1 MEAADH
7 GKRRACES
15 CRRKKCRCTGERP
28 ICSYCQRRNIACVYL
43 PRAYPTDA
51 TSNTVTKWPSLQDNR
66 FQRLESQVAQI
77 YSMLNSIPSHHCPDS
92 SAMPSVE
99 HHESS
104 IYFGTQASASN
115 TSHGSTPNDI
125 PHFGMAPDILDHL
138 IDVYRV
144 KLHIQPLPLF
154 NIGTLREVLANAQPY
169 LVWSFLALVLPLSSP
184 EFPGHPDP
192 ETVALDTQSAKS
204 TVMRMAADGIPR
216 LDVVQSLCLLALKDV
231 MENMLNR
238 AWMTIGTASRL
249 EALRQA
255 GRRHAGCRIPDQDAS
270 SRCYWSV
277 FILERIFGVSE
288 RLNLV
293 DLEAAPEYL
302 SSYPTPPSNFHNGH
316 DLGQEDSRAPS
327 KYLNVEIL
335 DFDTELYPAHRLKN
349 RGLSGRLHTELSKE
363 QEYWYP
369 WLMVQIASHA
379 SLALINHP
387 FLHLGVMPTKD
398 GRLQSGTFVQQTVD
412 QSLFHSGWVLRIL
425 SFFETLPFQ
434 LNDPSVGHLVAA
446 VATILWIFQF
456 ARDPRVSMRAR
467 EEVRKIVA
475 LLEQISSSWPHLSH
489 KLEILQS
496 LQATAGC
503 QLWGIEPKNTTIT
516 FHSSKLWQLL
526 DSNLADELYASTC
539 EGGDVMVDN
548 RDPDIMLHVVTR
560 YLDPL
565 EDRDMQQALDIT
577 SSTLPTAGALDNLP
591 EKDCLSPFLPEDF
604 EWLQAF

>member
-15 CRRKKCRCTGERP
+15 CRSVGAPENVRYVRTVSGATLLACICPEHTQQTPPLIQLQMAITSRQPVPEACKPSRP
-28 ICSYCQRRNIACVYL
+28 DLLYAQVCIL
-43 PRAYPTDA
+43 
-51 TSNTVTKWPSLQDNR
+51 SNAIPSGLT
-66 FQRLESQVAQI
+66 EPIKS
-77 YSMLNSIPSHHCPDS
+77 SIPSHHCPDS

-104 IYFGTQASASN
+104 IDFGTQASASN

-154 NIGTLREVLANAQPY
+154 NIGTLREVLANAQLY
-169 LVWSFLALVLPLSSP
+169 LVWSLLALVLPLSSP

-192 ETVALDTQSAKS
+192 ETVALDTQSANS

-216 LDVVQSLCLLALKDV
+216 FDVVQSLCLLALKDV
-231 MENMLNR
+231 ME
-238 AWMTIGTASRL
+238 
-249 EALRQA
+249 
-255 GRRHAGCRIPDQDAS
+255 
-270 SRCYWSV
+270 
-277 FILERIFGVSE
+277 
-288 RLNLV
+288 
-293 DLEAAPEYL
+293 
-302 SSYPTPPSNFHNGH
+302 
-316 DLGQEDSRAPS
+316 DSRAPS
-327 KYLNVEIL
+327 KYVCINAHYIRTLMIWTKVVSYLHEIRSGRRETPWLSDSTYAKLNVEIL

-349 RGLSGRLHTELSKE
+349 GGLSGRLYTELSKE

-398 GRLQSGTFVQQTVD
+398 GRLQLGTFLQQTVD

-425 SFFETLPFQ
+425 SIFETLPFQ
-434 LNDPSVGHLVAA
+434 LNDPSVGHLVAV
-446 VATILWIFQF
+446 VATVPWIFQF
-456 ARDPRVSMRAR
+456 ARHPRVSIRAR
-467 EEVRKIVA
+467 EDVRKFVA

-526 DSNLADELYASTC
+526 DSNLADEFYASTF

-548 RDPDIMLHVVTR
+548 RDPDIML
-560 YLDPL
+560 L

-591 EKDCLSPFLPEDF
+591 EKDCLSLFLPEDF

>member
-1 MEAADH
+1 
-7 GKRRACES
+7 
-15 CRRKKCRCTGERP
+15 
-28 ICSYCQRRNIACVYL
+28 
-43 PRAYPTDA
+43 
-51 TSNTVTKWPSLQDNR
+51 
-66 FQRLESQVAQI
+66 
-77 YSMLNSIPSHHCPDS
+77 
-92 SAMPSVE
+92 MPSVE

-104 IYFGTQASASN
+104 IDFGTQASASN

-154 NIGTLREVLANAQPY
+154 NIGTLREVLANAQLY
-169 LVWSFLALVLPLSSP
+169 LVWSLLALVLPLSSP

-192 ETVALDTQSAKS
+192 ETVALDTQSANS

-216 LDVVQSLCLLALKDV
+216 FDVVQSLCLLALKDV

-255 GRRHAGCRIPDQDAS
+255 RRRHAGCRIPDQDAS

-302 SSYPTPPSNFHNGH
+302 SSYQTPPSNFHNGH
-316 DLGQEDSRAPS
+316 DLDQEDSRAPS
-327 KYLNVEIL
+327 KYVCINAHYIRTLMIWTKVVSYLHEIRSGRRETPWLSDSTYAKLNVEIL

-349 RGLSGRLHTELSKE
+349 GGLSGRLYTELSKE

-398 GRLQSGTFVQQTVD
+398 GRLQLGTFLQQTVD

-425 SFFETLPFQ
+425 SIFETLPFQ
-434 LNDPSVGHLVAA
+434 LNDPS
-446 VATILWIFQF
+446 
-456 ARDPRVSMRAR
+456 
-467 EEVRKIVA
+467 
-475 LLEQISSSWPHLSH
+475 
-489 KLEILQS
+489 LEILQS

-526 DSNLADELYASTC
+526 DSNLADEFYASTF

-548 RDPDIMLHVVTR
+548 RDPDIML
-560 YLDPL
+560 L

-591 EKDCLSPFLPEDF
+591 EKDCLSLFLPEDF